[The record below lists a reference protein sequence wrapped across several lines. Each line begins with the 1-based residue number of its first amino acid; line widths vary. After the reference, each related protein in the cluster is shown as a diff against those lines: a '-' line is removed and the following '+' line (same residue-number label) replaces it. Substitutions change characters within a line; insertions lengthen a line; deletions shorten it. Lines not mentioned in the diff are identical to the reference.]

1 MSWSTPGLEGSGNG
15 TFIRSQSEIFLPL
28 LLAWHHLS
36 GLYFPHF
43 HSKWRGSSSRRR
55 HWLLSLLMRD
65 GGGVSFEILFSIG
78 DFVAPQESPVFPLT
92 QLWGRGEVGRV
103 KTGCWETAAGS
114 LHIRR
119 CVYWSQRKKCE
130 CLTSS
135 ETHRGTKAH
144 DFCSFL
150 RLEKVCFSVLLKWM
164 QLGGS
169 AKNKSNPPETDVRPR
184 PTHSFRSNKASG
196 PGVSVQSAL
205 RIASFLTLNFL
216 RVFKYTNLF
225 AKAWS
230 SVIYVTGSVLADKT
244 GVNNNHVACQ
254 HLGSRLTQPLSL
266 LRLKKGHAMTSPPSW
281 LRWACGINQRRQH
294 PWNTEPHQALC
305 LSLELPFIGLS
316 QASTVACFL
325 CFPLH

>member
-1 MSWSTPGLEGSGNG
+1 MSWSTPGLEDSGNG

-28 LLAWHHLS
+28 LLTWHHLS
-36 GLYFPHF
+36 GLCFPHF

-65 GGGVSFEILFSIG
+65 VGGVSFEILFSIR
-78 DFVAPQESPVFPLT
+78 DFVAPQESPEAEVK
-92 QLWGRGEVGRV
+92 WGGWRQGPEKQQQAPSTSEDVCIEVRGRNVN
-103 KTGCWETAAGS
+103 S
-114 LHIRR
+114 LLP
-119 CVYWSQRKKCE
+119 QRHTEEPK
-130 CLTSS
+130 LMIF
-135 ETHRGTKAH
+135 AH
-144 DFCSFL
+144 FSDW
-150 RLEKVCFSVLLKWM
+150 EKVCFSVLLKWM

-169 AKNKSNPPETDVRPR
+169 AKNKSNPPETDVWPR
-184 PTHSFRSNKASG
+184 PTHSFRSNKPSG

-225 AKAWS
+225 AKVWS

-281 LRWACGINQRRQH
+281 LRWACGINQRRWQH
-294 PWNTEPHQALC
+294 PWNTEPHRALC